1 MKSSRVDVALESL
14 DKGSWSK
21 TTPSE
26 RLSILNE
33 IRQNIWKYQDD
44 LAQSE
49 AAMKNGRMHET
60 FYSTKDSKINTVP
73 GVASNERDVD
83 VSKLSA
89 SSFSFAG
96 LVARG
101 VCMPS
106 LMTKE
111 VSEAERCC
119 CGCCCICC

>member
-1 MKSSRVDVALESL
+1 MDGLDRNACETDIRGAVAAGL
-14 DKGSWSK
+14 
-21 TTPSE
+21 
-26 RLSILNE
+26 
-33 IRQNIWKYQDD
+33 
-44 LAQSE
+44 
-49 AAMKNGRMHET
+49 
-60 FYSTKDSKINTVP
+60 P

-111 VSEAERCC
+111 VSEADRCC